1 MELTDILPV
10 EIWENLE
17 REANA
22 KFGLNASIFDV
33 DGRRITK
40 WNQPS
45 NPLCAAI
52 HANDQG
58 ATHICARSH
67 QNIAGRAR
75 LSGQAIVDECDA
87 GLLKISVPI
96 FVNDE
101 FVGTFGGCGRALED
115 EEIDVF
121 YISKI
126 TGIPEDDI
134 EKLVGDVGT
143 LSRARSEEV
152 AEFLTHNVRQL
163 FEATRH

>member
-1 MELTDILPV
+1 MELTDILPI

-17 REANA
+17 KEANA
-22 KFGLNASIFDV
+22 KFGLNASVFDV
-33 DGRRITK
+33 EGRRITG
-40 WNQPS
+40 NGGS
-45 NPLCAAI
+45 VNSLCAAI
-52 HANDQG
+52 HGNEQG

-75 LSGQAIVDECDA
+75 ISGETVIDECDA

-101 FVGTFGGCGRALED
+101 FIGTFGGCGKALED

-126 TGIPEDDI
+126 TGIPEDDV
-134 EKLVGDVGT
+134 EKLTADVKT
-143 LSRARSEEV
+143 ISRARSEEV
-152 AEFLTHNVRQL
+152 AEFLTHTVREI